1 MILEWKKSYIE
12 FIALYVHPKN
22 SNHLRS
28 HLRAIMALDHSRL
41 GLENKFLEN
50 KSGRIFLRSTGLLYK
65 FLPTN
70 LGVCKPTFNT
80 FYTSHLRWNS
90 TIYHTDIG
98 QNVVFHNF
106 SRLIALSQYSG
117 RSISGADPGFILGGG
132 ALFSCST
139 STPINQIVW
148 QNTSYIRKPQVI
160 SEGGRTPCTL
170 PLDPPLNL
178 GLLAKPSKKCQNH
191 PYGQLVL
198 IRAVSVVGCL
208 NEL

>member
-1 MILEWKKSYIE
+1 
-12 FIALYVHPKN
+12 
-22 SNHLRS
+22 
-28 HLRAIMALDHSRL
+28 MALDHSRL

-160 SEGGRTPCTL
+160 SEGGGRTPCTL